1 MEEIWPQARQHNVG
15 QQQCLAPRALLV
27 LSQQSALPCRL
38 RDVLWDHTQLYL
50 IMDYV
55 EQDLRQFMD
64 NDPQSRSLST
74 VKVKPPSP
82 LAKAFRQAGLLL
94 Y

>member
-1 MEEIWPQARQHNVG
+1 MKEL
-15 QQQCLAPRALLV
+15 CLR
-27 LSQQSALPCRL
+27 RL

-64 NDPQSRSLST
+64 NDPQSRSLGV
-74 VKVKPPSP
+74 VKVALLPTRHM
-82 LAKAFRQAGLLL
+82 RQSGP
-94 Y
+94 

>member
-1 MEEIWPQARQHNVG
+1 MHGIIPNFPGCWS
-15 QQQCLAPRALLV
+15 CLAFKHCWKLQLGSTAL
-27 LSQQSALPCRL
+27 CRL

-64 NDPQSRSLST
+64 NNPQSRSLST
-74 VKVKPPSP
+74 VKVPCPFSTSIV
-82 LAKAFRQAGLLL
+82 RQAGDLFHSRGTT
-94 Y
+94 